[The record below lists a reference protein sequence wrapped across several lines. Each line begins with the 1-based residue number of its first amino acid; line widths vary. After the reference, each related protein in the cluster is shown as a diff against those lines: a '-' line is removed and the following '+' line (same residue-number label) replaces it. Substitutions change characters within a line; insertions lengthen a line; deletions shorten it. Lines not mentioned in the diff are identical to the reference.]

1 MDNLES
7 LKEEEQQLI
16 KNKKITHAI
25 WVFAWVVFWVIVM
38 FIDVGPVVIG
48 IAGFLAFATS
58 LVWWRADY
66 KVKKIKEEIAGTKK
80 E

>member
-7 LKEEEQQLI
+7 LKEEEQKLI

-25 WVFAWVVFWVIVM
+25 WVFAWVVFWVILI

-48 IAGFLAFATS
+48 IIGFLALATY
-58 LVWWRADY
+58 LIWWRFDY
-66 KVKKIKEEIAGTKK
+66 KVKKIKEEISALEK